1 MPPSLTATEALH
13 RLQAFMHES
22 GVRVEQA
29 QCEESGVRVEQ
40 DRCEESGV
48 RVDEAVAIVAQGRV
62 ESRGDQDKP
71 SRVNSIQFKS
81 SQVQQGRVE
90 SREAHIMKQP
100 AAPARI
106 GKRCRAADAC
116 ADGFRADGHVESGA
130 SQVVT
135 HGIGSHGS
143 GQEPSSVQSSP
154 VQSSPV
160 QSSAAGRAG
169 GQEPFAFQF
178 RVELRHGVESGQDE
192 SRPVEPSRVVS
203 SRVELRH
210 GVHEAV
216 KGAGARHE
224 AVEGPERPPEWH
236 SMRVLL
242 EARYVVDPR

>member
-48 RVDEAVAIVAQGRV
+48 RVDEAVAIVA
-62 ESRGDQDKP
+62 
-71 SRVNSIQFKS
+71 
-81 SQVQQGRVE
+81 QGRVE

-154 VQSSPV
+154 VQSSPI